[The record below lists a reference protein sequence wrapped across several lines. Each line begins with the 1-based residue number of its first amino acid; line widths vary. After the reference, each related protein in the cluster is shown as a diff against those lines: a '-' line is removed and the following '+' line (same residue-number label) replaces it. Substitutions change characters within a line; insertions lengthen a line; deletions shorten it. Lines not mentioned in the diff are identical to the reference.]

1 MEASMS
7 TKKFLNWRLREDQRM
22 RKEVTRAP
30 TRTLDQRLVVSTL
43 VGIAKDPTLTGEQK
57 TALFQD
63 AAAVAKRAG
72 L

>member
-1 MEASMS
+1 MS
-7 TKKFLNWRLREDQRM
+7 TKKFLNARLREDQRM
-22 RKEVTRAP
+22 RRDVCRIP
-30 TRTLDQRLVVSTL
+30 TRTLDQRLVMNTL

>member
-1 MEASMS
+1 MS
-7 TKKFLNWRLREDQRM
+7 TKKFLNPRLREDQRM
-22 RKEVTRAP
+22 RREMCRAP
-30 TRTLDQRLVVSTL
+30 TRTLEQRLVVNTL
-43 VGIAKDPTLTGEQK
+43 VSIAKDPTLTGEQK

>member
-22 RKEVTRAP
+22 RRELCRAP
-30 TRTLDQRLVVSTL
+30 TRTLDQWFVVSIL
-43 VGIAKDPTLTGEQK
+43 ARIAKDPTLTGEQK
-57 TALFQD
+57 TAFFKD
-63 AAAVAKRAG
+63 GAAVAKRTG